1 MKIAI
6 TSQGKS
12 LDSKLDHRFGRAA
25 YFIVYD
31 TEKDTYEVSD
41 NSLMDS
47 GHGAGT
53 GSAQFVAQSC
63 SKKVICAKFG
73 GKAQDLLVELG
84 IETVAVG
91 EIDIT
96 IQELIKKYK

>member
-6 TSQGKS
+6 TAAGKT

-31 TEKDTYEVSD
+31 TEKDTHEVFD
-41 NSLMDS
+41 NGLVDS

-53 GSAQFVAQSC
+53 GSAQLVAQSC
-63 SKKVICAKFG
+63 AKKVICAKFG
-73 GKAQDLLVELG
+73 GKAKDLLDELG

-96 IQELIKKYK
+96 VQELIEKHK